1 MNMAA
6 ETNLIKNNDLA
17 RVRQIDF
24 VSMFGY
30 NTKKLMELLGV
41 MRLIPK
47 QAGTMLKRHTVTG
60 TLESGVVAEGD
71 IIPLSKY
78 TTVETPIGEITLNK
92 WRKATSA
99 EAILDKG
106 YDQAVDETSDK
117 MLQDIQG
124 NIRTGIVDS
133 LTINGQPTASGASTQ
148 AALADAWGK
157 LAVIFEN
164 DAVETVY
171 FLNPMDIAS
180 YLATAQ
186 ITVQQ
191 AFGFSYVENFLGLGT
206 VILNSR
212 ITAGTF
218 KATAKQNMVG
228 YYVPANEDDLA
239 KAFAFVSDE
248 TGLIAVHEYA
258 DYDRLTADST
268 FLSGIKI
275 FADNAG
281 GVIAGTIGETASGGD
296 TPGEDNSGESSG
308 DESLSGE

>member
-1 MNMAA
+1 MAA
-6 ETNLIKNNDLA
+6 ENNLIKNSDLA
-17 RVRQIDF
+17 RVRQVDF

-47 QAGTMLKRHTVTG
+47 QAGTVLKRHSVTG
-60 TLESGVVAEGD
+60 TLENGIVPEGD

-78 TTVETPIGEITLNK
+78 QTVETPLKEIELKK

-106 YDQAVDETSDK
+106 YEQAVDETNDK

-124 NIRTGIVDS
+124 KIRTGIIGS
-133 LTINGQPTASGASTQ
+133 LTIVGQPTASGANTQ

-157 LAVIFEN
+157 LANIFEN

-206 VILNSR
+206 VILNSG

-228 YYVPANEDDLA
+228 YYVPANEADLA
-239 KAFAFVSDE
+239 KAFDFVSDE

-268 FLSGIKI
+268 FLSGIEI
-275 FADNAG
+275 FADNEA
-281 GVIAGTIGETASGGD
+281 GVISGKIGL
-296 TPGEDNSGESSG
+296 GE
-308 DESLSGE
+308 

>member
-1 MNMAA
+1 MAA
-6 ETNLIKNNDLA
+6 EDNLIKNSDLA
-17 RVRQIDF
+17 RVRQVDF

-47 QAGTMLKRHTVTG
+47 QAGTVLKRHSVTG
-60 TLESGVVAEGD
+60 TLQDGSVPEGD

-78 TTVETPIGEITLNK
+78 QTVDKPLKEITLKK

-106 YDQAVDETSDK
+106 YDQAVDETNDK

-124 NIRTGIVDS
+124 KIRTGIIGS
-133 LTINGQPTASGASTQ
+133 LTISGQPTASGANTQ

-157 LAVIFEN
+157 LANIFEN

-206 VILNSR
+206 VILNSG
-212 ITAGTF
+212 IAAGTF

-228 YYVPANEDDLA
+228 YYVPANEADLA
-239 KAFAFVSDE
+239 KAFDFVSDE

-268 FLSGIKI
+268 FLSGIEI
-275 FADNAG
+275 FADNEG
-281 GVIAGTIGETASGGD
+281 GVISGAIS
-296 TPGEDNSGESSG
+296 PGE
-308 DESLSGE
+308 

>member
-1 MNMAA
+1 MAA

-24 VSMFGY
+24 VSQFGY

-60 TLESGVVAEGD
+60 TLESGDVAEGD

-78 TTVETPIGEITLNK
+78 TTVETPIGEIALKK

-133 LTINGQPTASGASTQ
+133 LTIDEQPTASGANTQ

-164 DAVETVY
+164 DAVESVY

-239 KAFAFVSDE
+239 KAFDFVSDE

-268 FLSGIKI
+268 FMSGIEI
-275 FADNAG
+275 FADNEA
-281 GVIAGTIGETASGGD
+281 GVIAGTISLGE
-296 TPGEDNSGESSG
+296 
-308 DESLSGE
+308 

>member
-1 MNMAA
+1 MAA
-6 ETNLIKNNDLA
+6 ENNLIKNSDLA

-24 VSMFGY
+24 VSQFGY

-60 TLESGVVAEGD
+60 TLEDGNVAEGD

-78 TTVETPIGEITLNK
+78 TTVETPLKEIELKK

-124 NIRTGIVDS
+124 KIRTGIIGS
-133 LTINGQPTASGASTQ
+133 LTIDKQPTASGANTQ

-157 LAVIFEN
+157 LANIFEN

-206 VILNSR
+206 VILNSG
-212 ITAGTF
+212 IVAGTF

-228 YYVPANEDDLA
+228 YYVPANEADLA
-239 KAFAFVSDE
+239 KAFDFVSDE

-268 FLSGIKI
+268 FLSGIEI

-281 GVIAGTIGETASGGD
+281 GVIAGTIGEGL
-296 TPGEDNSGESSG
+296 GE
-308 DESLSGE
+308 

>member
-1 MNMAA
+1 MSA
-6 ETNLIKNNDLA
+6 ENNLIKNNDLA
-17 RVRQIDF
+17 TVRQLDF
-24 VSMFGY
+24 VSQFGY

-60 TLESGVVAEGD
+60 TLEDGNVAEGD

-78 TTVETPIGEITLNK
+78 TTVDTPLKEITLKK

-106 YDQAVDETSDK
+106 YEQAVDETGEK
-117 MLQDIQG
+117 MVSDIQSQ
-124 NIRTGIVDS
+124 IRTGIISS
-133 LTINGQPTASGASTQ
+133 LTIDGQPTASGANTQ
-148 AALADAWGK
+148 SALADAWGK
-157 LAVIFEN
+157 LANIFEN
-164 DAVETVY
+164 DAVQSVY

-186 ITVQQ
+186 ITVQT
-191 AFGFSYVENFLGLGT
+191 AFGFNYVEDFLGLGT
-206 VILNSR
+206 VILNSG
-212 ITAGTF
+212 IPQGTF
-218 KATAKQNMVG
+218 KATAKENMVG
-228 YYVPANEDDLA
+228 YYVPANEADLA

-268 FLSGIKI
+268 FLSGIEI
-275 FADNAG
+275 FADNEA
-281 GVIAGTIGETASGGD
+281 GVIAGTISLGE
-296 TPGEDNSGESSG
+296 
-308 DESLSGE
+308 

>member
-1 MNMAA
+1 MAA

-24 VSMFGY
+24 VSQFGY

-47 QAGTMLKRHTVTG
+47 QAGTMLKRHSVTG
-60 TLESGVVAEGD
+60 TLESGDVAEGD

-78 TTVETPIGEITLNK
+78 TTVETPIGEISLKK

-99 EAILDKG
+99 ETILDKG

-124 NIRTGIVDS
+124 NIRTGIVGS
-133 LTINGQPTASGASTQ
+133 LTIEGQPTASGANTQ

-171 FLNPMDIAS
+171 FLNPMDVAS
-180 YLATAQ
+180 YLSTAQ

-206 VILNSR
+206 VILNSG
-212 ITAGTF
+212 IAAGTF

-239 KAFAFVSDE
+239 KAFDFVSDE

-281 GVIAGTIGETASGGD
+281 GVIAGTISLGE
-296 TPGEDNSGESSG
+296 
-308 DESLSGE
+308 

>member
-1 MNMAA
+1 MAA

-24 VSMFGY
+24 VSQFGY

-60 TLESGVVAEGD
+60 TLESGNVAEGD

-78 TTVETPIGEITLNK
+78 TTVETPIGEISLKK

-124 NIRTGIVDS
+124 NIRTGIVSS
-133 LTINGQPTASGASTQ
+133 LTIDGQPTASGANTQ

-171 FLNPMDIAS
+171 FLNPMDVAS

-206 VILNSR
+206 VILNSG
-212 ITAGTF
+212 IAAGTF

-239 KAFAFVSDE
+239 KAFDFVSDE

-281 GVIAGTIGETASGGD
+281 GVIAGTISLGE
-296 TPGEDNSGESSG
+296 
-308 DESLSGE
+308 

>member
-1 MNMAA
+1 MAA
-6 ETNLIKNNDLA
+6 ETNLIKNSDLA
-17 RVRQIDF
+17 RVRQVDF

-60 TLESGVVAEGD
+60 TLENGNVAEGD

-78 TTVETPIGEITLNK
+78 TTVETPIGEITLGK

-124 NIRTGIVDS
+124 NIRANIVSS
-133 LTINGQPTASGASTQ
+133 LTINGQPTASGANTQ

-171 FLNPMDIAS
+171 FLNPMDVAS

-186 ITVQQ
+186 ITIQQ

-206 VILNSR
+206 VILNSG

-239 KAFAFVSDE
+239 KAFDFVSDE

-281 GVIAGTIGETASGGD
+281 GVIAGTIGEVASEPP
-296 TPGEDNSGESSG
+296 TEDEGSG

>member
-1 MNMAA
+1 MSA
-6 ETNLIKNNDLA
+6 ENNLIKNSDLA
-17 RVRQIDF
+17 TVRQLDF
-24 VSMFGY
+24 VSQFGY

-60 TLESGVVAEGD
+60 TLEDGNVAEGD

-78 TTVETPIGEITLNK
+78 TTVDTPLKEITLKK

-106 YDQAVDETSDK
+106 YEQAVDETGEK
-117 MLQDIQG
+117 MVSDIQSQ
-124 NIRTGIVDS
+124 IRAGIIAS
-133 LTINGQPTASGASTQ
+133 LTIDEQPTASGANTQ
-148 AALADAWGK
+148 SALADAWGK
-157 LAVIFEN
+157 LANIFEN
-164 DAVETVY
+164 DAVQSVY

-186 ITVQQ
+186 ITVQT
-191 AFGFSYVENFLGLGT
+191 AFGFNYVEDFLGLGT
-206 VILNSR
+206 VILNSG
-212 ITAGTF
+212 IPQGTF
-218 KATAKQNMVG
+218 KATAKENMVG
-228 YYVPANEDDLA
+228 YYVPANEADLA

-268 FLSGIKI
+268 FLSGIEI
-275 FADNAG
+275 FADNEA
-281 GVIAGTIGETASGGD
+281 GVIAGTISLGE
-296 TPGEDNSGESSG
+296 
-308 DESLSGE
+308 

>member
-1 MNMAA
+1 MAA

-24 VSMFGY
+24 VSQFGY

-60 TLESGVVAEGD
+60 TLESGDVAEGD

-78 TTVETPIGEITLNK
+78 TTVETPIGEITLKK

-106 YDQAVDETSDK
+106 YDQAVDETNDK

-133 LTINGQPTASGASTQ
+133 LTIDGQPTASGANTQ

-180 YLATAQ
+180 HLATAQ

-239 KAFAFVSDE
+239 KAFDFVSDE
-248 TGLIAVHEYA
+248 TGLIAIHEYA

-268 FLSGIKI
+268 LMSGIEI
-275 FADNAG
+275 FADNEA
-281 GVIAGTIGETASGGD
+281 GVIAGTISLGE
-296 TPGEDNSGESSG
+296 
-308 DESLSGE
+308 

>member
-1 MNMAA
+1 MSA
-6 ETNLIKNNDLA
+6 ENNLIKNSDLA
-17 RVRQIDF
+17 TVRQIDL
-24 VSMFGY
+24 VSQFGH

-60 TLESGVVAEGD
+60 TLEDGNVAEGD

-78 TTVETPIGEITLNK
+78 KTVDTPLKEITLKK

-106 YDQAVDETSDK
+106 YEQAVDETGEK
-117 MLQDIQG
+117 MVSDIQG
-124 NIRTGIVDS
+124 KIRAGIIAS
-133 LTINGQPTASGASTQ
+133 LTIDGQPTASGANTQ
-148 AALADAWGK
+148 SALADAWGK
-157 LAVIFEN
+157 LANIFEN
-164 DAVETVY
+164 DAVQTVY

-186 ITVQQ
+186 ITVQT
-191 AFGFSYVENFLGLGT
+191 AFGFNYVEDFLGLGT
-206 VILNSR
+206 VVLNSG
-212 ITAGTF
+212 IPQGTF
-218 KATAKQNMVG
+218 KATAKENMVG
-228 YYVPANEDDLA
+228 YYVPANEADLA

-268 FLSGIKI
+268 FLSGIEI
-275 FADNAG
+275 FADNEA
-281 GVIAGTIGETASGGD
+281 GVIAGTISLGE
-296 TPGEDNSGESSG
+296 
-308 DESLSGE
+308 

>member
-1 MNMAA
+1 MAA

-24 VSMFGY
+24 VSQFGY

-60 TLESGVVAEGD
+60 TLESGNVAEGD

-78 TTVETPIGEITLNK
+78 TTVETPIGEITLKK

-133 LTINGQPTASGASTQ
+133 LTIDGQPTASGANTQ

-157 LAVIFEN
+157 LATIFEN

-239 KAFAFVSDE
+239 KAFNFVADE

-281 GVIAGTIGETASGGD
+281 GVIAGTISLGE
-296 TPGEDNSGESSG
+296 
-308 DESLSGE
+308 

>member
-1 MNMAA
+1 MAE
-6 ETNLIKNNDLA
+6 ETNLIKNSDLA
-17 RVRQIDF
+17 RVRQVDF
-24 VSMFGY
+24 VSQFGY
-30 NTKKLMELLGV
+30 STKKLMELLGV

-47 QAGTMLKRHTVTG
+47 QAGTLLKRHTVTG
-60 TLESGVVAEGD
+60 TLESGNVAEGD

-78 TTVETPIGEITLNK
+78 TTVETPIGEITLSK

-106 YDQAVDETSDK
+106 YDQAVDETNDK

-124 NIRTGIVDS
+124 KIRTGIISS
-133 LTINGQPTASGASTQ
+133 LTISGQPTASGANTQ

-157 LAVIFEN
+157 LANIFEN

-206 VILNSR
+206 VILNSG

-228 YYVPANEDDLA
+228 YYVPANEADLA
-239 KAFAFVSDE
+239 KAFDFVSDE

-275 FADNAG
+275 FADNAA
-281 GVIAGTIGETASGGD
+281 GVISGKIGL
-296 TPGEDNSGESSG
+296 GE
-308 DESLSGE
+308 

>member
-1 MNMAA
+1 MAA
-6 ETNLIKNNDLA
+6 ETNLIKNSDLA
-17 RVRQIDF
+17 RVRQVDF

-47 QAGTMLKRHTVTG
+47 QAGTVLKRHSVTG
-60 TLESGVVAEGD
+60 TLEDGSVPEGD

-78 TTVETPIGEITLNK
+78 QTVETPLKEIELKK

-106 YDQAVDETSDK
+106 YDQAVDETNDK

-124 NIRTGIVDS
+124 KIRTGIIGS
-133 LTINGQPTASGASTQ
+133 LTIDGQPTASGANTQ

-157 LAVIFEN
+157 LANIFEN

-206 VILNSR
+206 VILNSG

-228 YYVPANEDDLA
+228 YYVPANEADLA
-239 KAFAFVSDE
+239 KAFDFVSDE

-268 FLSGIKI
+268 FLSGIEI
-275 FADNAG
+275 FADNEA
-281 GVIAGTIGETASGGD
+281 GVISGTIGEGL
-296 TPGEDNSGESSG
+296 GE
-308 DESLSGE
+308 

>member
-1 MNMAA
+1 MAA
-6 ETNLIKNNDLA
+6 ETNLIKNSDLA
-17 RVRQIDF
+17 RVRQVDF
-24 VSMFGY
+24 VSQFGY
-30 NTKKLMELLGV
+30 STKKLMELLGV

-47 QAGTMLKRHTVTG
+47 QAGTLLKRHTVTG
-60 TLESGVVAEGD
+60 TLESGNVAEGD

-78 TTVETPIGEITLNK
+78 TTVETPIGEITLSK

-99 EAILDKG
+99 EAIIDKG
-106 YDQAVDETSDK
+106 YDQAVDETNDK

-124 NIRTGIVDS
+124 KIRTGIISS
-133 LTINGQPTASGASTQ
+133 LTISGQPTASGANTQ

-157 LAVIFEN
+157 LANIFEN

-206 VILNSR
+206 VILNSG
-212 ITAGTF
+212 IAAGTF

-228 YYVPANEDDLA
+228 YYVPANEADLA
-239 KAFAFVSDE
+239 KAFDFVSDE

-275 FADNAG
+275 FADNDA
-281 GVIAGTIGETASGGD
+281 GVIAGTIVLGG
-296 TPGEDNSGESSG
+296 
-308 DESLSGE
+308 

>member
-1 MNMAA
+1 MAA

-24 VSMFGY
+24 VSQFGY

-60 TLESGVVAEGD
+60 TLESGNVAEGD

-78 TTVETPIGEITLNK
+78 TTVETPIGEITLKK

-133 LTINGQPTASGASTQ
+133 LTIDGQPTASGANTQ

-164 DAVETVY
+164 DAVESVY

-239 KAFAFVSDE
+239 KAFDFVSDE

-268 FLSGIKI
+268 FMSGIEI
-275 FADNAG
+275 FADNEA
-281 GVIAGTIGETASGGD
+281 GVIAGTISLGE
-296 TPGEDNSGESSG
+296 
-308 DESLSGE
+308 

>member
-1 MNMAA
+1 MAA
-6 ETNLIKNNDLA
+6 ETNLIKNSDLA
-17 RVRQIDF
+17 RVRQVDF

-47 QAGTMLKRHTVTG
+47 QAGTVLKRHSVTG
-60 TLESGVVAEGD
+60 TLEDGSVPEGD

-78 TTVETPIGEITLNK
+78 QTVEKPLKEIILKK

-106 YDQAVDETSDK
+106 YDQAVDETNDK

-124 NIRTGIVDS
+124 KIRTGIISS
-133 LTINGQPTASGASTQ
+133 LTIVGQPTASGANTQ

-157 LAVIFEN
+157 LANIFEN

-180 YLATAQ
+180 YLANAQ

-206 VILNSR
+206 VILNSG
-212 ITAGTF
+212 ISAGTF

-228 YYVPANEDDLA
+228 YYVPANEADLA
-239 KAFAFVSDE
+239 KAFDFVSDE

-268 FLSGIKI
+268 FLSGIEI
-275 FADNAG
+275 FADNEA
-281 GVIAGTIGETASGGD
+281 GVISGTISLGEQQGIA
-296 TPGEDNSGESSG
+296 
-308 DESLSGE
+308 

>member
-1 MNMAA
+1 MSA
-6 ETNLIKNNDLA
+6 ENNLIKNSDLA
-17 RVRQIDF
+17 TVRQLDF
-24 VSMFGY
+24 VSQFGY

-60 TLESGVVAEGD
+60 TLEDGNVAEGD

-78 TTVETPIGEITLNK
+78 TTVDTPLKEIKLKK

-106 YDQAVDETSDK
+106 YEQAVDETGEK
-117 MLQDIQG
+117 MVSDIQSQ
-124 NIRTGIVDS
+124 IRAGIIAS
-133 LTINGQPTASGASTQ
+133 LTIDEQPTASGANTQ
-148 AALADAWGK
+148 SALADAWGK
-157 LAVIFEN
+157 LANIFEN
-164 DAVETVY
+164 DAVQSVY

-186 ITVQQ
+186 ITVQT
-191 AFGFSYVENFLGLGT
+191 AFGFNYVEDFLGLGT
-206 VILNSR
+206 VILNSG
-212 ITAGTF
+212 IPQGTF
-218 KATAKQNMVG
+218 KATAKENMVG
-228 YYVPANEDDLA
+228 YYVPANEADLA

-268 FLSGIKI
+268 FLSGIEI
-275 FADNAG
+275 FADNEA
-281 GVIAGTIGETASGGD
+281 GVIAGTISLGE
-296 TPGEDNSGESSG
+296 
-308 DESLSGE
+308 

>member
-1 MNMAA
+1 MAA
-6 ETNLIKNNDLA
+6 ENNLIKNSDLA
-17 RVRQIDF
+17 RVRQVDF

-47 QAGTMLKRHTVTG
+47 QAGTVLKRHSVTG
-60 TLESGVVAEGD
+60 TLEDGNVAEGD

-78 TTVETPIGEITLNK
+78 KTVETPLKEIELKK

-124 NIRTGIVDS
+124 KIRTGIISS
-133 LTINGQPTASGASTQ
+133 LTIEEQPTASGANTQ

-157 LAVIFEN
+157 LANIFEN

-206 VILNSR
+206 VILNSG

-228 YYVPANEDDLA
+228 YYVPANEADLA
-239 KAFAFVSDE
+239 KAFDFVSDE

-268 FLSGIKI
+268 FLSGIEI
-275 FADNAG
+275 FADNVG
-281 GVIAGTIGETASGGD
+281 GVIAGTIGEGL
-296 TPGEDNSGESSG
+296 GE
-308 DESLSGE
+308 

>member
-1 MNMAA
+1 MAA
-6 ETNLIKNNDLA
+6 ETNLIKNSDLA

-24 VSMFGY
+24 VSQFGY

-47 QAGTMLKRHTVTG
+47 QAGTLLKRHSVTG
-60 TLESGVVAEGD
+60 TLESGNVAEGD

-78 TTVETPIGEITLNK
+78 TTVETPIGEIALKK

-117 MLQDIQG
+117 MLQDIQS
-124 NIRTGIVDS
+124 NIRTGIIGS
-133 LTINGQPTASGASTQ
+133 LTIEGQPTASGATTQ

-157 LAVIFEN
+157 LANIFEN

-171 FLNPMDIAS
+171 FLNPVDIAS

-186 ITVQQ
+186 ITVQT

-206 VILNSR
+206 VILNSG
-212 ITAGTF
+212 IAAGTF

-239 KAFAFVSDE
+239 KAFDFVSDE

-268 FLSGIKI
+268 FLSGIRI
-275 FADNAG
+275 FADNEG
-281 GVIAGTIGETASGGD
+281 GVIAGTISLGE
-296 TPGEDNSGESSG
+296 
-308 DESLSGE
+308 

>member
-1 MNMAA
+1 MAA
-6 ETNLIKNNDLA
+6 ETNLIKNSDLA
-17 RVRQIDF
+17 RVRQVDF

-47 QAGTMLKRHTVTG
+47 QAGTVLKRHSVTG
-60 TLESGVVAEGD
+60 TLEDGSVPEGD

-78 TTVETPIGEITLNK
+78 QTVETPLKEIELKK

-106 YDQAVDETSDK
+106 YDQAVDETNDK

-124 NIRTGIVDS
+124 KIRTGIIGS
-133 LTINGQPTASGASTQ
+133 LTIDGQPTASGANTQ

-157 LAVIFEN
+157 LANIFEN

-206 VILNSR
+206 VILNSG
-212 ITAGTF
+212 IVAGTF

-228 YYVPANEDDLA
+228 YYVPANEADLA
-239 KAFAFVSDE
+239 KAFDFVSDE

-268 FLSGIKI
+268 FLSGIEI
-275 FADNAG
+275 FADNEA
-281 GVIAGTIGETASGGD
+281 GVISGTIGEGL
-296 TPGEDNSGESSG
+296 GE
-308 DESLSGE
+308 

>member
-1 MNMAA
+1 MAA

-24 VSMFGY
+24 VSQFGY

-47 QAGTMLKRHTVTG
+47 QAGTMLKRHSVTG
-60 TLESGVVAEGD
+60 TLESGDVAEGD

-78 TTVETPIGEITLNK
+78 TTVETPIGEITLKK

-124 NIRTGIVDS
+124 NIRTGIVGS
-133 LTINGQPTASGASTQ
+133 LTIEGQPTASGANTQ

-171 FLNPMDIAS
+171 FLNPMDVAS

-206 VILNSR
+206 VILNSG

-239 KAFAFVSDE
+239 KAFDFVSDE

-281 GVIAGTIGETASGGD
+281 GVIAGTISLGE
-296 TPGEDNSGESSG
+296 
-308 DESLSGE
+308 

>member
-1 MNMAA
+1 MAA
-6 ETNLIKNNDLA
+6 ENNLIKNSDLA
-17 RVRQIDF
+17 RVRQVDF

-47 QAGTMLKRHTVTG
+47 QAGTVLKRHSVTG
-60 TLESGVVAEGD
+60 TLEDGNVAEGD

-78 TTVETPIGEITLNK
+78 KTVETPLKEIELKK

-124 NIRTGIVDS
+124 KIRTGIISS
-133 LTINGQPTASGASTQ
+133 LTIEEQPTASGANTQ

-157 LAVIFEN
+157 LANIFEN
-164 DAVETVY
+164 DAVEAVY

-206 VILNSR
+206 VILNSG

-228 YYVPANEDDLA
+228 YYVPANEADLA
-239 KAFAFVSDE
+239 KAFDFVSDE

-268 FLSGIKI
+268 FLSGIEI

-281 GVIAGTIGETASGGD
+281 GVIAGTIGEGL
-296 TPGEDNSGESSG
+296 GE
-308 DESLSGE
+308 

>member
-1 MNMAA
+1 MAE
-6 ETNLIKNNDLA
+6 ETNLIKNSDLA
-17 RVRQIDF
+17 RVRQVDF
-24 VSMFGY
+24 VSQFGY
-30 NTKKLMELLGV
+30 STKKLMELLGV

-47 QAGTMLKRHTVTG
+47 QAGTLLKRHTVTG
-60 TLESGVVAEGD
+60 TLESGNVAEGD

-78 TTVETPIGEITLNK
+78 TTVETPIGEITLSK

-106 YDQAVDETSDK
+106 YDQAVDETNDK

-124 NIRTGIVDS
+124 KIRTGIISS
-133 LTINGQPTASGASTQ
+133 LTIVGQPTASGANTQ

-157 LAVIFEN
+157 LANIFEN

-206 VILNSR
+206 VILNSG
-212 ITAGTF
+212 IAAGTF

-228 YYVPANEDDLA
+228 YYVPANEADLA
-239 KAFAFVSDE
+239 KAFDFVSDE

-275 FADNAG
+275 FADNEA
-281 GVIAGTIGETASGGD
+281 GVISGKIGL
-296 TPGEDNSGESSG
+296 GE
-308 DESLSGE
+308 

>member
-1 MNMAA
+1 MAA
-6 ETNLIKNNDLA
+6 ENNLIKNSDLA

-24 VSMFGY
+24 VSQFGY
-30 NTKKLMELLGV
+30 NTKKLMELLDV

-60 TLESGVVAEGD
+60 TLEDGSVAEGD

-78 TTVETPIGEITLNK
+78 KTVETPLKEIELKK

-106 YDQAVDETSDK
+106 YDQAVDETNDK

-124 NIRTGIVDS
+124 KIRTGIIGS
-133 LTINGQPTASGASTQ
+133 LTIDGQPTASGANTQ

-157 LAVIFEN
+157 LANIFEN

-206 VILNSR
+206 VILNSG

-228 YYVPANEDDLA
+228 YYVPANEADLA
-239 KAFAFVSDE
+239 KAFDFVSDE

-268 FLSGIKI
+268 FLSGIEI

-281 GVIAGTIGETASGGD
+281 GVIAGTIGEGL
-296 TPGEDNSGESSG
+296 GE
-308 DESLSGE
+308 

>member
-1 MNMAA
+1 MAA

-24 VSMFGY
+24 VSQFGY

-60 TLESGVVAEGD
+60 TLESGDVAEGD

-78 TTVETPIGEITLNK
+78 TTVETPIGEITLKK

-133 LTINGQPTASGASTQ
+133 LTIDGQPTASGANTQ

-164 DAVETVY
+164 DAVESVY

-239 KAFAFVSDE
+239 KAFDFVSDE

-268 FLSGIKI
+268 FMSGIEI
-275 FADNAG
+275 FADNEA
-281 GVIAGTIGETASGGD
+281 GVIAGTISLGE
-296 TPGEDNSGESSG
+296 
-308 DESLSGE
+308 

>member
-1 MNMAA
+1 MAA
-6 ETNLIKNNDLA
+6 ETNLIKNSDLA
-17 RVRQIDF
+17 RVRQVDF

-47 QAGTMLKRHTVTG
+47 QAGTVLKRHSVTG
-60 TLESGVVAEGD
+60 TLEDGSVPEGD

-78 TTVETPIGEITLNK
+78 QTVETPLKEIELKK

-106 YDQAVDETSDK
+106 YDQAVDETNDK

-124 NIRTGIVDS
+124 KIRTGIISS
-133 LTINGQPTASGASTQ
+133 LTIDGQPTASGANTQ

-157 LAVIFEN
+157 LANIFEN

-206 VILNSR
+206 VILNSG

-228 YYVPANEDDLA
+228 YYVPANEADLA
-239 KAFAFVSDE
+239 KAFDFVSDE

-268 FLSGIKI
+268 FLSGIEI
-275 FADNAG
+275 FADNEA
-281 GVIAGTIGETASGGD
+281 GVISGTISLGE
-296 TPGEDNSGESSG
+296 
-308 DESLSGE
+308 

>member
-1 MNMAA
+1 MSA
-6 ETNLIKNNDLA
+6 ENNLIKNNDLA
-17 RVRQIDF
+17 TVRQLDF
-24 VSMFGY
+24 VSQFGY

-60 TLESGVVAEGD
+60 TLEDGNVAEGD

-78 TTVETPIGEITLNK
+78 TTVDTPLKEITLKK

-106 YDQAVDETSDK
+106 YEQAVDETGEK
-117 MLQDIQG
+117 MVSDIQSQ
-124 NIRTGIVDS
+124 IRAGIIAS
-133 LTINGQPTASGASTQ
+133 LTIDGQPTASGANTQ
-148 AALADAWGK
+148 SALADAWGK
-157 LAVIFEN
+157 LANIFEN
-164 DAVETVY
+164 DAVQSVY

-186 ITVQQ
+186 ITVQT
-191 AFGFSYVENFLGLGT
+191 AFGFNYVEDFLGLGT
-206 VILNSR
+206 VILNSG
-212 ITAGTF
+212 IPQGTF
-218 KATAKQNMVG
+218 KATAKENMVG
-228 YYVPANEDDLA
+228 YYVPANEADLA

-268 FLSGIKI
+268 FLSGIEI
-275 FADNAG
+275 FADNEA
-281 GVIAGTIGETASGGD
+281 GVIAGTISLGE
-296 TPGEDNSGESSG
+296 
-308 DESLSGE
+308 

>member
-1 MNMAA
+1 MAE
-6 ETNLIKNNDLA
+6 ETNLIKNSDLA
-17 RVRQIDF
+17 KVRQVDF
-24 VSMFGY
+24 VSQFGY
-30 NTKKLMELLGV
+30 STKKLMELLGV

-47 QAGTMLKRHTVTG
+47 QAGTLLKRHTVTG
-60 TLESGVVAEGD
+60 TLESGNVAEGD

-78 TTVETPIGEITLNK
+78 TTVETPIGEITLSK

-106 YDQAVDETSDK
+106 YDQAVDETNDK

-124 NIRTGIVDS
+124 KIRTGIISS
-133 LTINGQPTASGASTQ
+133 LTISGQPTASGANTQ

-157 LAVIFEN
+157 LANIFEN

-206 VILNSR
+206 VILNSG

-228 YYVPANEDDLA
+228 YYVPANEADLA
-239 KAFAFVSDE
+239 KAFDFVSDE

-275 FADNAG
+275 FADNEA
-281 GVIAGTIGETASGGD
+281 GVIAGTIVLGG
-296 TPGEDNSGESSG
+296 
-308 DESLSGE
+308 